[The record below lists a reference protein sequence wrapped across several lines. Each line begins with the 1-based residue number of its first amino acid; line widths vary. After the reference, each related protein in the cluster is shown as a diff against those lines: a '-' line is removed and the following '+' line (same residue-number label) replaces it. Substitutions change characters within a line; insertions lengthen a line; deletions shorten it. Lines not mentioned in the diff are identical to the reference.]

1 MKIKDLLYEI
11 VLEEGAK
18 EQIKNGLLKR
28 WSTEDADI
36 SIETV
41 NYIWNVF
48 KGEDG
53 YPGLSGK
60 LKAKNDPIRDS
71 FLKRFDGE
79 HGFTAFDP
87 TKLLDI
93 NSYTLEQI
101 TSLLDDYGY
110 DVDIMDDR
118 GSGPWEESFFKGSSK
133 EEKFEFSK
141 SLWFGEQNKVYD
153 NGNGFRLYLPLNQ
166 KQSVAFGMYENYVAD
181 KINGSHWCTTWNR
194 SGNMWNTYR
203 SRNMTLY
210 YGIDDNLPETN
221 QHHIFAILPTTKGA
235 DEFEYTDLK
244 NSGGN
249 VYVKWNNPNDP
260 SKSLVDLHPQLTEE
274 GVREIVSK
282 QVPYDPRTEL
292 NLSDEK
298 LRLIDMIGERE
309 CTGGGPCYDFSV
321 QQRRVKL
328 QYIVDKCSN
337 GQYLMELRSFQS
349 MDEGLMFRYME
360 TITGRNWSDRFQ
372 RYEVLKY
379 ILDTKVYRDKLERI
393 LNGEGIEGPIVDRYS
408 GDRITIFTL
417 MEKIMQNKFDIAMI
431 SSNSDNIIVFR
442 SNSGVS
448 QGKFGLFNKRGAD
461 WYEKDGVRYE
471 PDYSPIMG
479 QDWPKTFFFK
489 KDIEDMLSSQQ
500 PQDYNQPQ
508 DDDRAEE
515 MNEQNE
521 SFMEDLPEDY
531 FVSCYSKTNN
541 IEDTN
546 NFYTL
551 ADTRVVTQGG
561 VKKGVIMSHN
571 TYVNKFLPQAVERDW
586 MIDQLS
592 DEGTAPNWFKTPTDI
607 HEKGVN

>member
-28 WSTEDADI
+28 WSNEDSDL

-48 KGEDG
+48 KGEGG
-53 YPGLSGK
+53 YPGLTTK

-79 HGFTAFDP
+79 HGFDAIDP
-87 TKLLDI
+87 KRILDI
-93 NSYTLEQI
+93 NAYTLQQI

-110 DVDIMDDR
+110 DIDILDDS
-118 GSGPWEESFFKGSSK
+118 GDGPWEDTFFKGGTK

-141 SLWFGEQNKVYD
+141 GLWFGEQNKVYD

-166 KQSVAFGMYENYVAD
+166 KQSVAFGMYENHMAD
-181 KINGSHWCTTWNR
+181 KIHGSHWCTTWNR

-221 QHHIFAILPTTKGA
+221 QHHIFAILPTKHSP
-235 DEFEYTDLK
+235 DDFEYTDLR

-249 VYVKWNNPNDP
+249 TPVKWNNPNDP
-260 SKSLVDLHPQLTEE
+260 SKSLIDLHPQLTEE

-379 ILDTKVYRDKLERI
+379 ILDTKAYRDKLERI

-408 GDRITIFTL
+408 GERITIFTL

-448 QGKFGLFNKRGAD
+448 QGKFGLFNKKGAD

-471 PDYSPIMG
+471 PDYTPIMG
-479 QDWPKTFFFK
+479 QEWPKTYFFK
-489 KDIEDMLSSQQ
+489 KDLEDIEIPQQ
-500 PQDYNQPQ
+500 EPNDNES
-508 DDDRAEE
+508 DENL
-515 MNEQNE
+515 NEQVDILA
-521 SFMEDLPEDY
+521 DLPEDY
-531 FVSCYSKTNN
+531 LVSCYSKTNN
-541 IEDTN
+541 LEDSS

-551 ADTRVVTQGG
+551 LDQRVVQGSG
-561 VKKGVIMSHN
+561 VKRGAIMSHS
-571 TYVNKFLPQAVERDW
+571 TFVNRFLPQVVERDW
-586 MIDQLS
+586 FIDQIN
-592 DEGTAPNWFKTPTDI
+592 DEGTAPDWFKSQTDI